1 MNITKL
7 TLNNSRITIIAILL
21 VAAFGI
27 SNYFKM
33 ERDSMPPYTVRFAT
47 VVTGFPGASPI
58 EVESLITDPLE
69 EVIREIAQVK
79 TIRSESRPG
88 LSVITLELITDVSAA
103 QLQSVWTVLRNKVA
117 DNRMNLPE
125 NIMGPIVK
133 DSDIGTVYG
142 IILGITGD
150 GVEYRILEEY
160 AKKAREKLLSL
171 PDVSKIKYGGVQQE
185 RVYIEFDDKQLAHYG
200 VDVNKIRNIIYASNI
215 LQPGGEINIGRQR
228 ITIEPS
234 GDFASLDDIKKT
246 MIPTLGGAFVYLE
259 DLTTN
264 IYRDYISP
272 REKIVKVNGK
282 PAVALFLS
290 LKDGANIVRMGT
302 DVDAYVE
309 QINETL
315 PVGVEL
321 VRSASQDRVVDGQ
334 VNDFLVN
341 LVQSIIIVL
350 AVMLIFLGFRTG
362 SLVASLL
369 PMVILTSFYF
379 LGLLGLGFNKVSL
392 AALII
397 SLGLLVDNGI
407 VVSES
412 IMVSMKKGMTVFEA
426 SIYSGKVLV
435 IPLLISSLTTSAAFL
450 PFALA
455 NTPMGEISSQ
465 LFWVVS
471 ITLFASWVLSFTLI
485 PMLAILIIK
494 SGDSGKGKWSVM
506 IDRAIIKSNL
516 WYNEMLVKVLKK
528 PARFLSLILTLFV
541 LAIFSIQFIPFK
553 LVPDSDRNLVT
564 VDIQLPSGTQIEYT
578 EKAVNDIG
586 NFIDQYLFAELSGSK
601 LANEGSD
608 RNIKSKRVRGVLDYS
623 AFIGEGPEPY
633 DLGYFKNEAKSSYAH
648 MLLNTTG
655 NKDNGYI
662 IGKLDSFCVNN
673 IPDANIRVNRLTG
686 AGASGTPVEIRI
698 SGNDPD
704 KLQLISEQIKT
715 KLRTVN
721 GTKNIN
727 DNWGPKIKNL
737 FVEIDHDKAR
747 RAALTNMET
756 AMALNTGMSGMTV
769 GEFRENDKRIPIVL
783 KSDQGVDSNGSSI
796 DELRTF
802 TVFSNQAG
810 RNIPLNEIANISTEW
825 QFSKIIRKDL
835 KRSLTVGAYL
845 KDGYT
850 ASDVF
855 KDMGPYMEEQKAEWG
870 AGYEYEFGG
879 EDEDKADNLGAIF
892 ANLPLAFFIIIILL
906 VVQFNSLRKTLIIAV
921 SIPLGMIGVVTGWF
935 IGGSFVSFFGVLG
948 VIALAGI
955 VVNNA
960 IILIDRIDVEF
971 AEDPNVDKRDAII
984 KAAHNRFRPVLL
996 TTLTTSLGMLPLW
1009 FSGDLLWQPLAL
1021 AIIFGLL
1028 FATLITLLY
1037 VPVLY
1042 RLLYKI
1048 KFADY
1053 KFDSALFNL
1062 PDNDAPN

>member
-21 VAAFGI
+21 VAAFGV

-58 EVESLITDPLE
+58 EVESLVTDPLE
-69 EVIREIAQVK
+69 EIIREIAQVK
-79 TIRSESRPG
+79 TISSESRPG

-142 IILGITGD
+142 VILGVTGD
-150 GVEYRILEEY
+150 GVEYKILEEY
-160 AKKAREKLLSL
+160 AKEAREKLLSL

-185 RVYIEFDDKQLAHYG
+185 RIYIEFDDKQLARYG
-200 VDVNKIRNIIYASNI
+200 VDFNKIRNIIYASNI

-234 GDFASLDDIKKT
+234 GSFGSLEDIKKI
-246 MIPTLGGAFVYLE
+246 MIPTLGGTFVYLE

-264 IYRDYISP
+264 IYRDYIFP

-309 QINETL
+309 QINATL

-334 VNDFLVN
+334 VNAFLVN

-350 AVMLIFLGFRTG
+350 SIMLIFLGFRTG

-369 PMVILTSFYF
+369 PMVILTSFFF

-412 IMVSMKKGMTVFEA
+412 IMVSMKKGMTVTQA

-435 IPLLISSLTTSAAFL
+435 IPLLVSSLTTSAAFL

-494 SGDSGKGKWSVM
+494 SGDSGKGKWGKM
-506 IDRAIIKSNL
+506 IDRVIISSNL
-516 WYNEMLVKVLKK
+516 WYNRLLVRVLKK
-528 PARFLSLILTLFV
+528 PARFLSLIITLFL
-541 LAIFSIQFIPFK
+541 LALFLIQFIPFK

-564 VDIQLPSGTQIEYT
+564 VDIQFPSGTQIEFT

-586 NFIDQYLFAELSGSK
+586 NFIDQSLLVGTNRIK
-601 LANEGSD
+601 LANSSASSTNS
-608 RNIKSKRVRGVLDYS
+608 RTNSRGILGYS

-655 NKDNGYI
+655 DKDNSYI
-662 IGKLDSFCVNN
+662 IAKLDSFCVNN

-704 KLQLISEQIKT
+704 KLQLLSEQVKT

-721 GTKNIN
+721 GTRNIN
-727 DNWGPKIKNL
+727 DNWGPKIKKI

-747 RAALTNMET
+747 RAGLTNMET
-756 AMALNTGMSGMTV
+756 AMALNTGMSGMRV
-769 GEFRENDKRIPIVL
+769 GEFRENDKRIPIFL
-783 KSDQGVDSNGSSI
+783 KSDQGVDGNI
-796 DELRTF
+796 DELRAF
-802 TVFSNQAG
+802 NIFSAQAG
-810 RNIPLNEIANISTEW
+810 RNVPLNEIANISTEW

-835 KRSLTVGAYL
+835 ERSVTVGAYL

-855 KDMGPYMEEQKAEWG
+855 KDIGPWMEDEKSGWE
-870 AGYEYEFGG
+870 AGYNYEFGG

-892 ANLPLAFFIIIILL
+892 ANLPLALFIILILL
-906 VVQFNSLRKTLIIAV
+906 VLQFNSFRKTLIIAV
-921 SIPLGMIGVVTGWF
+921 SIPLGMIGVVAGWF

-1048 KFADY
+1048 KFTDY
-1053 KFDSALFNL
+1053 EFTSALFNQ
-1062 PDNDAPN
+1062 PK